1 MARTMLGQME
11 PFDIEEG
18 EDWPTYIE
26 RLEQFF
32 TANDVNTA
40 EKKVATLLTVVGA
53 NTYALIKDLVAPN
66 KPAMKE
72 LVKILEDHLNPK
84 PLVISERFKFH
95 QRNQKEGESIAQF
108 LAALRRLAEHC
119 DFGTTL
125 EESLRDRLVCGM
137 SNETIQRK
145 LLTERDLTLAR
156 AYEIARS
163 METAQR
169 QATQLQ
175 AVSQTAKEGQTSQEI
190 HVHPVTRE
198 KGKGTD
204 KTQCW
209 RCGRTGHE
217 DEKCYFRRKQCRKC
231 NKYGHIAKMCKSETE
246 GGTERKVHHT
256 EVEEEL
262 TDLGLFAVDSGTDKN
277 TDSFF
282 AELGINGTPV
292 RMEVDT
298 GAAVTLVSEGVWEDK
313 LGKIPLE
320 DRCGSSHVHRRA
332 IEGAWASNGRCATS
346 AEPSSNVA
354 LDSGC
359 WKRSCI
365 AREELATSNQA

>member
-1 MARTMLGQME
+1 M
-11 PFDIEEG
+11 
-18 EDWPTYIE
+18 
-26 RLEQFF
+26 
-32 TANDVNTA
+32 
-40 EKKVATLLTVVGA
+40 
-53 NTYALIKDLVAPN
+53 
-66 KPAMKE
+66 
-72 LVKILEDHLNPK
+72 
-84 PLVISERFKFH
+84 
-95 QRNQKEGESIAQF
+95 
-108 LAALRRLAEHC
+108 AALRRLAEHC
-119 DFGTTL
+119 EFGTTL
-125 EESLRDRLVCGM
+125 EESLRDRLVCGI
-137 SNETIQRK
+137 SNETIQCK

-190 HVHPVTRE
+190 HPVTRE

-204 KTQCW
+204 KMQCW

-298 GAAVTLVSEGVWEDK
+298 GAAVTPVSEGVWEDK

-320 DRCGSSHVHRRA
+320 DTDVVLRTYTGERLKVLGQAMVDLQHQQNPAVTLPLIVVAGNGPALLGRNWLQAIKLDWGEVKKIKTELDRLLEKHGKLFEEGLGKVKNYQVNLSVCKDAAPKFVKPRA
-332 IEGAWASNGRCATS
+332 V
-346 AEPSSNVA
+346 PYA
-354 LDSGC
+354 LKES
-359 WKRSCI
+359 I
-365 AREELATSNQA
+365 H